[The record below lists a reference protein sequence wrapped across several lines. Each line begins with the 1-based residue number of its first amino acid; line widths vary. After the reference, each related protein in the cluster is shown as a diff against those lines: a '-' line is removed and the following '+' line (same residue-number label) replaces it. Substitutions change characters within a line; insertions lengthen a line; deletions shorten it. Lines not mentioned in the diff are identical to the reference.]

1 MVKTRTGGAG
11 VRWSLD
17 GLFASADAARAHAER
32 ALGDASAFAERWG
45 GRLAALDGATLAAA
59 LAELGD
65 LRAARHE
72 AEYYHYLAESTD
84 SENAEIRDLGAW
96 LEPRLTE
103 IGNVIRGF
111 ELEWIGLPAETA
123 ERLLA
128 APEVAR
134 DAHALS
140 KLRRYVPYTLSEPE
154 ERLLNE
160 RDATALKAWQTL
172 FNRHLST
179 LAVDFDSGSGSEP
192 HNVSRLASFLS
203 YPDRDL
209 RRRANAA
216 LRGLVEPEQP
226 VLAQCYDTIVA
237 DRLLLD
243 RLQGYPDPMLR
254 THLENELEDGAVLSM
269 LDAVEAAYPLA
280 QRWLRVK
287 ARCLGLPVLSF
298 SDVRAPVGAPQ
309 PILWLEA
316 VELATAAF
324 ARVSPEL
331 ASVATR
337 FVDERRVDAEPRLGK
352 YGGGFCVGVSVRTP
366 VYLLVNHADQL
377 TDVLT
382 LAHELGHGT
391 HYTVSQVQSQS
402 SWEPGL
408 ALLEVPSTFAE
419 LLLVDH
425 LTAAGVSDDVSLA
438 LNAAVLDEV
447 IGAVFRQTVFVRYEQ
462 RAYTVRAEGVV
473 LTPDRLGEIMSEEFG
488 KLNGDAVVADLDDP
502 AWTWARIPHFTDT
515 RFYTYAYVF
524 AFLVAFTAHARM
536 RELPDFSDR
545 YLRFL
550 AFGGSASPAEQLAE
564 LGIDLSD
571 PGIWSE
577 AFSEIE
583 RRVQAMEALTAA

>member
-1 MVKTRTGGAG
+1 MATTETAAAG
-11 VRWSLD
+11 VRWTLD
-17 GLFASADAARAHAER
+17 GLFASADDARTHAER
-32 ALGDASAFAERWG
+32 ASGDAKAFAERWS
-45 GRLAALDGATLAAA
+45 GRLGELDGAGLADA
-59 LAELGD
+59 LAELGE
-65 LRAARHE
+65 LRAAHDE
-72 AEYYHYLAESTD
+72 AEYYHFLAESTD
-84 SENAEIRDLGAW
+84 SEDAEIRDLGAW

-103 IGNVIRGF
+103 IANVVRAF

-128 APEVAR
+128 SSEVAR
-134 DAHALS
+134 DAHALG
-140 KLRRYVPYTLSEPE
+140 KLRRSVPYTLSEPE

-179 LAVDFDSGSGSEP
+179 LTVDFDGGAGPEQ
-192 HNVSRLASFLS
+192 HTVSRLTSYFS
-203 YPDRDL
+203 YPDGEL
-209 RRRANAA
+209 RRRANVA
-216 LRGLVEPEQP
+216 LRGLVEPERP
-226 VLAQCYDTIVA
+226 VLGQCYDTIVA

-243 RLQGYPDPMLR
+243 RLQSYPEPMLR
-254 THLENELEDGAVLSM
+254 THLENELESGAVLAM

-287 ARCLGLPVLSF
+287 AKCLGLPVLAF
-298 SDVRAPVGAPQ
+298 PDVRAPVGNPQ
-309 PILWLEA
+309 PIPWVEA
-316 VELATAAF
+316 VELATEAF
-324 ARVSPEL
+324 AQVSPEL
-331 ASVATR
+331 ASVARR
-337 FVDERRVDAEPRLGK
+337 FFDERRVDAEPRRGK
-352 YGGGFCVGVSVRTP
+352 RGGAFCVGVSVRAPT
-366 VYLLVNHADQL
+366 YLLLNHADQL

-382 LAHELGHGT
+382 LVHELGHGT
-391 HYTVSQVQSQS
+391 QCTFAQIQPQN

-425 LTAAGVSDDVSLA
+425 LTAAGVSDDVRLT

-447 IGAVFRQTVFVRYEQ
+447 IGAVYRQTVFVRYEQ
-462 RAYTVRAEGVV
+462 RAYALRAEGVV

-488 KLNGDAVVADLDDP
+488 KLYGDAVVAELDDP
-502 AWTWARIPHFTDT
+502 TWIWARIPHFIDT

-524 AFLVAFTAHARM
+524 AFLVAFAAHARM
-536 RELPDFSDR
+536 RELPDFSHR

-571 PGIWSE
+571 PSIWSD

-583 RRVQAMEALTAA
+583 RRVQAMELTAA